1 MKKLKKL
8 LALGL
13 CFVMLTSLVGC
24 SKNSSDSDASTGGK
38 KKLVL
43 ATFNGGPSEIDGL
56 NIFERMVQ
64 TYGWK
69 WAEENN
75 VELVLKYYPSDYD
88 SSLRAD
94 IAAGDYPDLFVFE
107 SDQDFSVYK
116 EIMAELD
123 GSAWIEQ
130 TDYAYES
137 DGHVYG
143 FPYAVEGYGLA
154 YNKDILDK
162 AGIDPESLTTIS
174 AYKEAFE
181 ILWEKKDELGITAPL
196 GVSCNAS
203 SYWMWGNHDLAAYTS
218 SGLAYD
224 DTSVVEDANKG
235 IVDEERLNN
244 YAEWVTTLFS
254 GIDERMLTSGT
265 EEECFT
271 EFMLGKYAFMHQG
284 TWADEFALGMDAS
297 FNMGMAPYAGTG
309 DEACDGLFIGASLW
323 LAVCN
328 QSENVDLA
336 KDFLEH
342 FATDDEV
349 LKCQAEGLSL
359 ISPFKNNTYRPSG
372 PLASFLSEWISE
384 GRPAY
389 SFNNQYKLPD
399 GFNIDT
405 LGPIYG
411 ELALGKI
418 DKQGFIDL
426 VSEAIENIAK

>member
-1 MKKLKKL
+1 MKKFV
-8 LALGL
+8 ALSL
-13 CFVMLTSLVGC
+13 CATILTGLVGC
-24 SKNSSDSDASTGGK
+24 SSNSTTDSESASGGNSSTGEK

-56 NIFERMVQ
+56 NIFERMEQ

-69 WAEENN
+69 WAEDNN

-116 EIMAELD
+116 ELMAELD
-123 GSAWIEQ
+123 GSAWINQ

-174 AYKEAFE
+174 AYQEAFD
-181 ILWEKKDELGITAPL
+181 ILWKKKDELGITAPL

-203 SYWMWGNHDLAAYTS
+203 SYWMWGNHDIAAYTS

-224 DTSVVEDANKG
+224 DTSVV
-235 IVDEERLNN
+235 
-244 YAEWVTTLFS
+244 
-254 GIDERMLTSGT
+254 DERMLTSGT

-284 TWADEFALGMDAS
+284 SWADEFALGMNTT

-309 DEACDGLFIGASLW
+309 DKECTGLFVGASLW
-323 LAVCN
+323 IAVCN

-342 FATDDEV
+342 FSTDDAV
-349 LKCQAEGLSL
+349 LQCQAEGVSL
-359 ISPFKNNTYRPSG
+359 ISPFKNNTYRPAG
-372 PLASFLSEWISE
+372 PLASFLSQWISD
-384 GRPAY
+384 GKTVY
-389 SFNNQYKLPD
+389 NFNNQYKLPD

-426 VSEAIENIAK
+426 VSQAIKNIAN